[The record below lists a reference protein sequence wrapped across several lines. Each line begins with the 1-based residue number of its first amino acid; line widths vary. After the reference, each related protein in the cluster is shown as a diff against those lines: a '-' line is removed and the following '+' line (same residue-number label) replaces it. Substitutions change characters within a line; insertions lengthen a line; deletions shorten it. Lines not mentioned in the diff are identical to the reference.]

1 MNKPKESLIEPKKV
15 GNLAN
20 LSSLE
25 RLNLRETMTQ
35 TEAQE
40 WIRRYRKKIMEDG
53 KKEAF
58 YWWQTTLEDISKRRG
73 QKAAEDLRQR
83 MNALKESND

>member
-1 MNKPKESLIEPKKV
+1 MNKPTEFLTEPKKAS
-15 GNLAN
+15 NLAL
-20 LSSLE
+20 LSLTE
-25 RLNLRETMTQ
+25 RLSLQETLTQ

-40 WIRRYRKKIMEDG
+40 WIRRYRKKMMEDG

-73 QKAAEDLRQR
+73 QQAANELRDR
-83 MNALKESND
+83 MNTQKGQL